1 MSEFSKVGTFLG
13 EQFQKVEELEEKL
26 RIRLFHVN
34 FVDTTLEQR
43 KADVN
48 SQLTV
53 LDSYEKIYEKLV
65 YFLVTYRPEEGEE
78 PHTIL
83 LPLNFATTA
92 RLTNSRYLAKI
103 NDYVAGFDLD
113 HDNYGNGVHYDAI
126 VGFTYTHGANTIAY
140 YEGTEPKYLDKHDF
154 SLAYDLGA
162 LTGEDMSHRNMKT
175 STVSD
180 VYSRNLKCD
189 TWNELNQY
197 LNSSDK
203 LPAICLRTSNSV
215 DSYPAAVG
223 FTGDNKIKTISII
236 YTKEVGGV
244 MKVVSETF
252 DWGDTGFEYF
262 NTFTYTKKTQSLP
275 FGPCSLRCVFAAGS
289 NTGSIN
295 EEDAKAYI
303 KAIANGM
310 ESTNVVLLKD
320 SVIKFK
326 VTSVML
332 AKSSE
337 TYSVVLYGS
346 LGTAGKSNDAGGI
359 SVGQGLNSDTLN
371 AGVVVAILTGTAENI
386 TQNIVYYDTVKIN
399 TSDYLK
405 LSNIHVV
412 SEYPSDLSTYPDGAI
427 FIKQA

>member
-1 MSEFSKVGTFLG
+1 MSEFSKVGAFLG
-13 EQFQKVEELEEKL
+13 EQFQKVGELEEKL

-48 SQLTV
+48 SQLAV
-53 LDSYEKIYEKLV
+53 LDSYEKIYEKPI

-103 NDYVAGFDLD
+103 NDYIAGFDLD
-113 HDNYGNGVHYDAI
+113 HSNYGNGVYYDAI
-126 VGFTYTHGANTIAY
+126 VGFTYTHGTNTIAY
-140 YEGTEPKYLDKHDF
+140 YEGTEPKYLDRHDF

-162 LTGEDMSHRNMKT
+162 LTGDDMSHRNMRT

-189 TWNELNQY
+189 TWYELNQY

-252 DWGDTGFEYF
+252 DWGDTGFEYS
-262 NTFTYTKKTQSLP
+262 NTFTYTKKTESLP

-289 NTGSIN
+289 STGSIN

-310 ESTNVVLLKD
+310 ESTNVVLFRD
-320 SVIKFK
+320 SAMSFK
-326 VTSVML
+326 AS
-332 AKSSE
+332 
-337 TYSVVLYGS
+337 SVVLVENNGS
-346 LGTAGKSNDAGGI
+346 YTVILYATSNNAAKSNDTGSASMGQGSNSDRLTTHVI
-359 SVGQGLNSDTLN
+359 SV
-371 AGVVVAILTGTAENI
+371 ILAGTAENI
-386 TQNIVYYDTVKIN
+386 AQNIAYYDAVQVN
-399 TSDYLK
+399 TADYLK

-412 SEYPSDLSTYPDGAI
+412 AEYPADLSAYPDGAI